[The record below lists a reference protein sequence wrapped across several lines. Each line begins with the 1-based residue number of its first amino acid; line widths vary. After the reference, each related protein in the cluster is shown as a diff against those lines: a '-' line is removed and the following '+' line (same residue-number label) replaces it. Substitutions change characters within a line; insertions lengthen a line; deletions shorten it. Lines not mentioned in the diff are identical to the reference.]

1 MEDPTMFM
9 YDNTNER
16 NSFKKYIDKDDL
28 CNECEKYHPSYCC
41 NKCANS
47 ICSNDKCRWL
57 FPHYNQTNYVICAS
71 CVEEIDKNLT
81 LLIDYSK
88 LVLLKKKIHERLNK

>member
-28 CNECEKYHPSYCC
+28 CNECENYHPSYCC